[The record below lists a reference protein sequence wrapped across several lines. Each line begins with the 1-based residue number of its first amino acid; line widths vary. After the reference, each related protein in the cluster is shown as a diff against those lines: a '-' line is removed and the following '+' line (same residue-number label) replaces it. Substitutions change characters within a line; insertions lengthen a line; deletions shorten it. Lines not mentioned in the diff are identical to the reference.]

1 MKQKLILNENLE
13 NLDKVI
19 EAESTIPVHTDMD
32 IVITAAYDDSL
43 NNDKH
48 LEEVNKELDK
58 RNEVI
63 KTEEP
68 KEEKVI
74 DNMYTAKLT
83 LDESLEEFVIDDAK
97 AYTNKGNDAWQAL
110 SDDDDT
116 DYHLDYDMYDF
127 LYALFRGLEGNANR
141 NPKNPLGHTIHT
153 FSPTS
158 EDNNTK
164 GVAHETNAPQI
175 GVMFGNPYIIT
186 LSAHSEEDFRDAITL
201 CDMYKIAYRGPE
213 ARKNSENYWEYSM
226 MVEVPMAAENYPMLL
241 EDYFETIGLTVEDVM
256 TPEFAKTYRNKL
268 RRLNRDM
275 EVYSEELVRKKI
287 VDKYIAISYQ
297 NGDKDPE
304 DFIPDLIKELKE
316 VGVSAKKSGPY
327 IDAYMAAMVEPEE
340 DEEI

>member
-19 EAESTIPVHTDMD
+19 KAESTVPVHSDMD
-32 IVITAAYDDSL
+32 LVMADAYVDSL
-43 NNDKH
+43 ENDKH
-48 LEEVNKELDK
+48 LAEVNKELDK
-58 RNEVI
+58 RNEAV

-110 SDDDDT
+110 SDDDDK

-141 NPKNPLGHTIHT
+141 NPKNPLGHTIRT

-158 EDNNTK
+158 EDSNAK

-186 LSAHSEEDFRDAITL
+186 LSAHNEDDFRDAKAL
-201 CDMYKIAYRGPE
+201 CDMYNIVYRGPE
-213 ARKNSENYWEYSM
+213 ARKSTDNYWEYSM

-256 TPEFAKTYRNKL
+256 SPEFAKTYRNKIA
-268 RRLNRDM
+268 RLNKDA
-275 EVYSEELVRKKI
+275 EVYSTELVRKKI
-287 VDKYIAISYQ
+287 VDKYIAIAYRE
-297 NGDKDPE
+297 GDRPAE
-304 DFIPDLIKELKE
+304 DFLPDLIKELKDN
-316 VGVSAKKSGPY
+316 GVKGKAVAPY
-327 IDAYMAAMVEPEE
+327 VDAFMEAMEEPED